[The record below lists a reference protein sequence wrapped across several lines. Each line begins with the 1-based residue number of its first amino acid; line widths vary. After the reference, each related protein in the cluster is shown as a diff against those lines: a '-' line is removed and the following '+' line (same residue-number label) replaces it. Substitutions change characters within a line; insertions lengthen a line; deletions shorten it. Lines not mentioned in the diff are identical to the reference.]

1 MADEALSGDPLAEAR
16 LAAGR
21 LLSDRGYAR
30 EAEIILRGEG
40 DDFAEVRIA
49 LALQRQWAARDRQL
63 AAVLRTYADAD
74 FWDGAGAAEP
84 PALADHGALARSAL
98 AA

>member
-1 MADEALSGDPLAEAR
+1 MAVESLKDETLAEAR

-49 LALQRQWAARDRQL
+49 LALQRQWAARDRRL
-63 AAVLRTYADAD
+63 ATALRTYADAD
-74 FWDGAGAAEP
+74 FWAGAGAADS
-84 PALADHGALARSAL
+84 PALADQGALARSAL
-98 AA
+98 TA